1 MKFYYINSDYIH
13 YLKQFESKI
22 QSNYDSSGS
31 HQKPYIG
38 VVLEINDFQYFA
50 PLTSPKDKFRSIP
63 DSNPALFKITAN
75 KSKLIGVIAL
85 NNMIPVKENTLSP
98 VVFSR
103 LDEQYKNLLLQQ
115 YRIISSKTVTEIVQ
129 KKAKDLYRLVTELKH
144 PHFVKLSCNF
154 KFLENKLSHEI
165 DKE

>member
-13 YLKQFESKI
+13 HLKQFESKI
-22 QSNYDSSGS
+22 QSNYDSNGN

-38 VVLEINDFQYFA
+38 VVLEINGFQYFA
-50 PLTSPKDKFRSIP
+50 PLTSPKDKFKAIP
-63 DSNPALFKITAN
+63 DSNPAVFKITTN

-85 NNMIPVKENTLSP
+85 NNMIPVKENALSP
-98 VVFSR
+98 VVFNQ

-115 YRIISSKTVTEIVQ
+115 YRIISSKTVTEVVQ

-144 PHFVKLSCNF
+144 THFVKLSCDF
-154 KFLENKLSHEI
+154 KQLEKQLSKDINKE
-165 DKE
+165 